1 MMNVVPVS
9 TMAYV
14 VELIT
19 VDPTLTLFKLSN
31 QSEKR
36 KLYSL
41 KYYLVI

>member
-1 MMNVVPVS
+1 MNVVPVS
-9 TMAYV
+9 AMAYA
-14 VELIT
+14 VELIK

-31 QSEKR
+31 QKKKR